1 MPAVLA
7 VAGGCLLATLLVLPF
22 VVISY
27 RRRGELGFGHTVA
40 AFGFLVYSLAIATYT
55 MLPLPQL
62 DTAWCTAHP
71 GFTHAQFNPLRFID
85 DIRHNQRGS
94 GLTAYL
100 YNPAFQQIAF
110 NIALFVPLGAY
121 LRQFFRR
128 SVPTTIAIGFLVSLA
143 IECTQRTGNWF
154 LFPCPY
160 RLFDV
165 DDLIANTLGAAV
177 GVLFAPLLRP
187 LTRDPSA
194 PPTAPRP
201 VTTFRRLMGM
211 VLDVVAVYTL
221 GGFLAI
227 GANAV
232 AVYVFGVD
240 MDKQTWA
247 TAADQILGI
256 WIPVLVLLVLPS
268 LTPTCAT
275 AGQRAVRLRRV
286 RADGQPVGRRVVPAL
301 LFGSTGYFV
310 VFSLNGHV
318 TGPGLLM
325 FVLIA
330 GNVVLAFPKA
340 HRGLSG
346 VLAGLYIADSRAA
359 GTTVPAALAD
369 SGPTASQARH
379 RS

>member
-7 VAGGCLLATLLVLPF
+7 VAGGCLLAMLLVLPF

-40 AFGFLVYSLAIATYT
+40 AFGFLVYSLAIVTYT
-55 MLPLPQL
+55 MLPQIDP
-62 DTAWCTAHP
+62 AWCAAHP
-71 GFTHAQFNPLRFID
+71 GFAHPQLDPLRFID
-85 DIRHNQRGS
+85 DIRHEQRGS

-121 LRQFFRR
+121 LRQFFKRG
-128 SVPTTIAIGFLVSLA
+128 VPTTIVIGLLASLA
-143 IECTQRTGNWF
+143 IEFTQLTGNWF

-211 VLDVVAVYTL
+211 LLDVVGVYTL
-221 GGFLAI
+221 GGFLAL
-227 GANAV
+227 GSNALV
-232 AVYVFGVD
+232 IYGFSVD
-240 MDKQTWA
+240 MDKQPWS
-247 TAADQILGI
+247 TAVDQVLGL

-286 RADGQPVGRRVVPAL
+286 RADGQPAGPRVIPAL
-301 LFGSTGYFV
+301 LFGSTGYFI

-318 TGPGLLM
+318 TGLGGVAFLL
-325 FVLIA
+325 VA
-330 GNVVLAFPKA
+330 GNLVLAFPKA

-346 VLAGLYIADSRAA
+346 VLSGLYMADSRTVVDEAP
-359 GTTVPAALAD
+359 TTTNPPVVIP
-369 SGPTASQARH
+369 
-379 RS
+379 

>member
-7 VAGGCLLATLLVLPF
+7 VVGGCLLAMLLVLPF

-40 AFGFLVYSLAIATYT
+40 AFGFLIYSLAIVTYT
-55 MLPLPQL
+55 MLPLPQI

-71 GFTHAQFNPLRFID
+71 GFTQPQLNPLRFID
-85 DIRHNQRGS
+85 DIRHEQRGS

-100 YNPAFQQIAF
+100 YNPAVQQIAF
-110 NIALFVPLGAY
+110 NVALFVPLGAY
-121 LRQFFRR
+121 LRQFFKR
-128 SVPTTIAIGFLVSLA
+128 SVPTTIAIGLLASLA
-143 IECTQRTGNWF
+143 IECTQLTGNWF

-211 VLDVVAVYTL
+211 LLDVVAVYTL

-227 GANAV
+227 GVNAI
-232 AVYVFGVD
+232 AIYGFGVD
-240 MDKQTWA
+240 MDKQSWS
-247 TAADQILGI
+247 TAVDQVLGL
-256 WIPVLVLLVLPS
+256 WIPVLTLLVLPS

-286 RADGQPVGRRVVPAL
+286 RADSQPVGLRVIPAL

-310 VFSLNGHV
+310 VFSLNGQV
-318 TGPGLLM
+318 TGLGGIAFL
-325 FVLIA
+325 LIA
-330 GNVVLAFPKA
+330 GNLVLAFPKA

-346 VLAGLYIADSRAA
+346 VLSGLYIADSRASA
-359 GTTVPAALAD
+359 TDIPAA
-369 SGPTASQARH
+369 PTPAVYQDQG